1 MHAAGVRHEEG
12 CHNDGMRWIFGLLKL
27 LVLAAVVVGV
37 GLWAATAFFGLQVE
51 FAGTGMTPVF
61 SFHDPDA
68 HIEALEAE
76 RAAQQEQSPPPVA
89 PEAEPPAEE
98 MVESLAT
105 AEEAPPEEA
114 PPATIHAPWPN
125 YRGNVQ
131 RDGVYR
137 QTGIRT
143 DWPADGLEELWRTKV
158 GGGYA
163 SMVVAQ
169 GLVYTIEQR
178 RDREVVAAYEFET
191 GRQAWEHSWEA
202 LFQETMGG
210 DGPRAT
216 PTWDDGKLFALG
228 ASGELRALDGETGGQ
243 VWRTNILEDAGAEN
257 QQWGVSGAP
266 LIVDGMVIV
275 LPGGDAGKAV
285 AAYDAE
291 DGSIVWQA
299 ESGKGGYASAQ
310 LETIAGQRQI
320 VVFAA
325 TRVFAVRVKDGS
337 LLWSHAWPSSYEINV
352 SQPMRVD
359 EDHLL
364 ISTEYGVGSALL
376 QIQRDGDSFSAREL
390 WKKNT
395 LKNKFN
401 SSVMHEGQVYGF
413 DGSILAS
420 IDPMTGNR
428 NWKGGRYG
436 FGQLLLADG
445 HLLVLSE
452 SGEVVLVRATPEAHE
467 ELARFQALEGKT
479 WNVPAIAD
487 GVLLVRN
494 QTEMAA
500 YRLQ

>member
-1 MHAAGVRHEEG
+1 MG
-12 CHNDGMRWIFGLLKL
+12 HNDGMRWIFGLLKL
-27 LVLAAVVVGV
+27 LVLVVVLAGV
-37 GLWAATAFFGLQVE
+37 GLWAATTFFGLRVE

-68 HIEALEAE
+68 HIAALEAE
-76 RAAQQEQSPPPVA
+76 RAAQAQDPPPVA
-89 PEAEPPAEE
+89 AEPEPPVAEVSAKEAE
-98 MVESLAT
+98 ES
-105 AEEAPPEEA
+105 EGAPPEEA
-114 PPATIHAPWPN
+114 AAPAPLHAPWPE
-125 YRGNVQ
+125 YRGNAQ

-137 QTGIRT
+137 QTSIRT
-143 DWPADGLEELWRTKV
+143 DWPAEGLEELWRTKV

-169 GLVYTIEQR
+169 GLVFTIEQR
-178 RDREVVAAYEFET
+178 RDREVVAAYDFT
-191 GRQAWEHSWEA
+191 SGRQVWEHSWEA

-216 PTWDDGKLFALG
+216 PTWADGKLYALG
-228 ASGELRALDGETGGQ
+228 ATGELRALEATTGKQ
-243 VWRTNILEDAGAEN
+243 IWRTNILEDAGAGN
-257 QQWGVSGAP
+257 LQWGMSGAP
-266 LIVDGMVIV
+266 LVADGMVIV
-275 LPGGDAGKAV
+275 LPGGDDGKAV
-285 AAYDAE
+285 AAYDAT
-291 DGSIVWQA
+291 DGSIVWQS
-299 ESGKGGYASAQ
+299 ESGKAGYVAAQ
-310 LETIAGQRQI
+310 LETIAGERQV

-325 TRVFAVRVKDGS
+325 TRVFAVRPENGE
-337 LLWSHAWPSSYEINV
+337 LLWSHPWPSSYEINAA
-352 SQPMRVD
+352 QPIRVD

-401 SSVMHEGQVYGF
+401 SSVVHEGQIYGF

-420 IDPMTGNR
+420 IDPMTGER

-436 FGQLLLADG
+436 FGQLLLAGG
-445 HLLVLSE
+445 HLIVLTE
-452 SGEVVLVRATPEAHE
+452 KGEVVLVKPTASAHE